1 MVLIINIAAVLSRE
15 GPGCWATRESFKDI
29 GDTLCADIQGRAV
42 LSKVARLLEE
52 SRLLGEKTEPVASQ
66 KFLE

>member
-1 MVLIINIAAVLSRE
+1 MVLIISIAAVPSRE
-15 GPGCWATRESFKDI
+15 GPGYWATGESFKDI

-42 LSKVARLLEE
+42 LSKVSRLLEE
-52 SRLLGEKTEPVASQ
+52 SRLLGEETEPVASQ